1 MTTLRWARDQFYNPS
16 VMTKFHT
23 ASLVVWTLFVP
34 VTLLTDLKDSI
45 PWLAFLSVWA
55 LATGAWAALQAAHG
69 EQEQD
74 RMLTELTNEIDGLRA
89 DVRALCSRLDSEALT
104 LPSEG
109 DRSER
114 GHGTTCRE

>member
-1 MTTLRWARDQFYNPS
+1 MRAFRWVADRFYDPS

-34 VTLLTDLKDSI
+34 VTLLTALKDSI

-74 RMLTELTNEIDGLRA
+74 RILNDLHDTLDQMREELQSLREELRRRNTN
-89 DVRALCSRLDSEALT
+89 
-104 LPSEG
+104 
-109 DRSER
+109 
-114 GHGTTCRE
+114 

>member
-1 MTTLRWARDQFYNPS
+1 MRLFRWVADKFYDPS

-23 ASLVVWTLFVP
+23 TSLVVWALFVP
-34 VTLLTDLKDSI
+34 VTLLTPLKDSI

-74 RMLTELTNEIDGLRA
+74 RILADLHDTLDAMREELHSLCDQLRELRSDQD
-89 DVRALCSRLDSEALT
+89 DVT
-104 LPSEG
+104 
-109 DRSER
+109 
-114 GHGTTCRE
+114 